1 MRASWLN
8 RSICLTASVAAAL
21 LATDVTTHAQ
31 VVIDPVVQSIGGTR
45 DPVPNRDFPFVF
57 RGESNVHLPSI
68 NASGEVVFRARSASE
83 FDNNSGAALG
93 IYVQRPG
100 DPLDVLV
107 DNLVDAGT
115 PGFAVPG
122 RPFEAYFLDFST
134 PLINNNGDVVFR
146 ARFFDP
152 VAGASAGIYATTTTG
167 GPLVKIVDTL
177 DSVPGAGGATFST
190 FTFSGSSLDNL
201 ALVALN
207 NAGQLAFW
215 AGYNS
220 FDTGLFGSSVAGGP
234 IAQLAD
240 NTTVPTG
247 VPFGTPQ
254 PFLEIRPQISINQSG
269 VVAFHGSIRLN
280 SASGPI
286 RDGVFSVPVSGGPPT
301 TVAFEFVTAPDAGTA
316 TFSGFS
322 DQEIDDTGRVIFSA
336 SLSNGTSG
344 LYVADVPGGPYSTVI
359 DTQAGG
365 PAVPGDIAGAE
376 FDVLRIA
383 EVNQS
388 GAMGYFATIRNSGT
402 ANNQGIYSTNID
414 ASTIG
419 LVLDAA
425 STAPGLPD
433 PARVTQFEAFS
444 AAINEAGN
452 MVFDGR
458 GVTDTGSS
466 LRGLYFLDTCSGQ
479 PIRIVDSTTSLADL
493 GGEFSPLGAQQKKLA
508 VHRGFASLAG
518 RYNGLNDANQ
528 VAFLAQFSNFDFGI
542 YVAQVAGGSGG
553 QLEIMCPQDF
563 VLECPADTSI
573 ETLGSA
579 TAEDSCS
586 GGSVP
591 VTYVDSSDPDC
602 GGAEIITR
610 TWTAD
615 DGAGNTASCDQ
626 LIDVS
631 DTTAPVITCPA
642 DQLALDCGDDTSVAA
657 TGTATA
663 TDACGTADIT
673 YTDVTSTGCGDTVSI
688 TRSFVSSDECGNESG
703 CDQLIATHDTT
714 PPSISLSESLIEVVD
729 EDCSGDE
736 VVALPTVTTDDDC
749 GMVTVTNDA
758 PATFPA
764 GEMTEVTFTATDECG
779 NSASDSAN
787 VDVDYGS
794 SILVKLR
801 RYVLGFGRR
810 PSFSKQPIADT
821 EVCAYDRSAGS
832 CAETECPQ
840 FFGKFQCIVDN
851 CEPVNCATTD
861 ANGYAEI
868 DVPPGKYFV
877 IAKDLSQ
884 ILLPDPIGHPVSRV
898 DCGETEFA
906 RMFQIVRGD
915 GRRFACRMRRF
926 TGSELLVVEPEEMIW
941 DDTQQEYPFV
951 FESVGDWD
959 VTVGVEPPDGFVADV
974 ESITENVS
982 DEEEVIQFE
991 VTEVGSDLIPTRTT
1005 FDIVHKGQR
1014 IQVNS
1019 QVNIKL
1025 TEKYARSRGFSP
1037 QKLRRDN
1044 LIKELPTKRQS
1055 KDGAT
1060 LEGLEDASNVHE

>member
-1 MRASWLN
+1 M
-8 RSICLTASVAAAL
+8 
-21 LATDVTTHAQ
+21 
-31 VVIDPVVQSIGGTR
+31 
-45 DPVPNRDFPFVF
+45 
-57 RGESNVHLPSI
+57 
-68 NASGEVVFRARSASE
+68 
-83 FDNNSGAALG
+83 
-93 IYVQRPG
+93 
-100 DPLDVLV
+100 
-107 DNLVDAGT
+107 
-115 PGFAVPG
+115 
-122 RPFEAYFLDFST
+122 
-134 PLINNNGDVVFR
+134 
-146 ARFFDP
+146 
-152 VAGASAGIYATTTTG
+152 
-167 GPLVKIVDTL
+167 
-177 DSVPGAGGATFST
+177 
-190 FTFSGSSLDNL
+190 
-201 ALVALN
+201 
-207 NAGQLAFW
+207 
-215 AGYNS
+215 
-220 FDTGLFGSSVAGGP
+220 
-234 IAQLAD
+234 
-240 NTTVPTG
+240 
-247 VPFGTPQ
+247 
-254 PFLEIRPQISINQSG
+254 
-269 VVAFHGSIRLN
+269 
-280 SASGPI
+280 
-286 RDGVFSVPVSGGPPT
+286 
-301 TVAFEFVTAPDAGTA
+301 
-316 TFSGFS
+316 
-322 DQEIDDTGRVIFSA
+322 
-336 SLSNGTSG
+336 
-344 LYVADVPGGPYSTVI
+344 
-359 DTQAGG
+359 
-365 PAVPGDIAGAE
+365 
-376 FDVLRIA
+376 
-383 EVNQS
+383 
-388 GAMGYFATIRNSGT
+388 
-402 ANNQGIYSTNID
+402 
-414 ASTIG
+414 
-419 LVLDAA
+419 
-425 STAPGLPD
+425 
-433 PARVTQFEAFS
+433 
-444 AAINEAGN
+444 
-452 MVFDGR
+452 
-458 GVTDTGSS
+458 
-466 LRGLYFLDTCSGQ
+466 
-479 PIRIVDSTTSLADL
+479 
-493 GGEFSPLGAQQKKLA
+493 
-508 VHRGFASLAG
+508 
-518 RYNGLNDANQ
+518 
-528 VAFLAQFSNFDFGI
+528 
-542 YVAQVAGGSGG
+542 
-553 QLEIMCPQDF
+553 
-563 VLECPADTSI
+563 
-573 ETLGSA
+573 
-579 TAEDSCS
+579 
-586 GGSVP
+586 
-591 VTYVDSSDPDC
+591 TYVDSSDPDC

-626 LIDVS
+626 LINVS

-714 PPSISLSESLIEVVD
+714 PPSISVGESLIEVVD

-1055 KDGAT
+1055 KDGAI

>member
-1 MRASWLN
+1 MRANWLN
-8 RSICLTASVAAAL
+8 RKLRLTAIGAIVL
-21 LATDVTTHAQ
+21 LVSNVDTYAQ
-31 VVIDPVVQSIGGTR
+31 VVIDPVVQSIGASR
-45 DPVPNRDFPFVF
+45 DPVPNRDAPFVF
-57 RGESNVHLPSI
+57 RGESNVHVPSI
-68 NASGEVVFRARSASE
+68 NASGDVVFRARSASE
-83 FDNNSGAALG
+83 FDNNAGAALG
-93 IYVQRPG
+93 IYVQRPSE
-100 DPLDVLV
+100 PLAVLV
-107 DNLVDAGT
+107 DSLVDAGT

-122 RPFEAYFLDFST
+122 RPFEAFFLDFST
-134 PLINNNGDVVFR
+134 PLINDNGDVVFR
-146 ARFFDP
+146 ARFNDP
-152 VAGASAGIYATTTTG
+152 VGGSSAGVYATTVTG
-167 GPLVKIVDTL
+167 GPLVKIVDTFDL
-177 DSVPGAGGATFST
+177 VPGAGGATFEN

-220 FDTGLFGSSVAGGP
+220 FDTGLFGSTVAGGA
-234 IAQLAD
+234 ITQLAD
-240 NTTVPTG
+240 NTIVPAG

-269 VVAFHGSIRLN
+269 LVAFHGSIRLN
-280 SASGPI
+280 SSSGPI
-286 RDGVFSVPVSGGPPT
+286 RDGVFSVPVTGGPPT

-336 SLSNGTSG
+336 SISNGASG
-344 LYVADVPGGPYSTVI
+344 LYVADDPGGPYSTVI

-376 FDVLRIA
+376 FNILRIA
-383 EVNQS
+383 ETNQS

-433 PARVTQFEAFS
+433 PARVTQFESFS

-458 GVTDTGSS
+458 GVTDLGAS
-466 LRGLYFLDTCSGQ
+466 LRGLYFLDTCGGEA
-479 PIRIVDSTTSLADL
+479 IRIVDSTTSLTDL
-493 GGEFSPLGAQQKKLA
+493 GGEFSPLGAQQKKLTA
-508 VHRGFASLAG
+508 HRGFASLAG

-542 YVAQVAGGSGG
+542 YIAQVSGGSGG
-553 QLEIMCPQDF
+553 QLEITCPQDF

-573 ETLGSA
+573 ATLGSA
-579 TAEDSCS
+579 TAEDACS

-591 VTYVDSSDPDC
+591 VTFVDSSDPDC

-626 LIDVS
+626 VIDVS
-631 DTTAPVITCPA
+631 DTVAPVITCPA
-642 DQLALDCGDDTSVAA
+642 DQLALDCNADTSVAA
-657 TGTATA
+657 TGMATA
-663 TDACGTADIT
+663 IDACGTADIT
-673 YTDVTSTGCGDTVSI
+673 YGDVTSNGCGDTVAI
-688 TRSFVSSDECGNESG
+688 ARSFASSDECGNESG
-703 CDQLIATHDTT
+703 CDQLIATNDTT
-714 PPSISLSESLIEVVD
+714 PPSISLSESLVEVVD

-736 VVALPTVTTDDDC
+736 VVTLPTVTTDDEC
-749 GMVTVTNDA
+749 GDVTVTDDA

-764 GEMTEVTFTATDECG
+764 GETTEVTFTATDECG

-801 RYVLGFGRR
+801 RYIIGYGRR
-810 PSFSKQPIADT
+810 PSFSKEPIVDA
-821 EVCAYDRSAGS
+821 EVCAYDRSEGS
-832 CAETECPQ
+832 CAATECPQ
-840 FFGKFQCIVDN
+840 YFGKFQCIVDN
-851 CEPVNCATTD
+851 CEPVNCTTSGV
-861 ANGYAEI
+861 NGYAEM
-868 DVPPGKYFV
+868 DVPPGKYYV
-877 IAKDLSQ
+877 IAKDLTQ
-884 ILLPDPIGHPVSRV
+884 IFLPDPIGRKVHEV
-898 DCGETEFA
+898 DCGETEFT
-906 RMFQIVRGD
+906 RLFQIVRGD
-915 GRRFACRMRRF
+915 GRRFACRVRRF
-926 TGSELLVVEPEEMIW
+926 TGSELLIVEPEEMIW

-959 VTVGVEPPDGFVADV
+959 VTVGVEPPDGFIADT
-974 ESITENVS
+974 ESITENVNNE
-982 DEEEVIQFE
+982 DEVIQFE
-991 VTEVGSDLIPTRTT
+991 ITEVGSDLIPTKTS
-1005 FDIVHKGQR
+1005 FDVRHNGRR
-1014 IQVNS
+1014 IRFDS
-1019 QVNIKL
+1019 RVNIKL

-1037 QKLRRDN
+1037 TRLRRNN
-1044 LIKELPTKRQS
+1044 LIKELPTKRLM
-1055 KDGAT
+1055 KDEAILDILEDGAK
-1060 LEGLEDASNVHE
+1060 LRE